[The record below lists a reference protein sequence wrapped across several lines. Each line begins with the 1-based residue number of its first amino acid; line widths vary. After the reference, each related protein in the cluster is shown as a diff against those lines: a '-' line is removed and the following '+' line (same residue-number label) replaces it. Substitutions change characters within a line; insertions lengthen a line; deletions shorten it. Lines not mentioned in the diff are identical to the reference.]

1 MVANTKPLLDL
12 TAGDLMSRDV
22 TTIPTNMSMPA
33 AARLLWQAG
42 LSGAPVVDTDK
53 RCVGVLSA
61 ADFLRWSGR
70 QDDLHPAGT
79 WEFSRAHPFRVKG
92 GGRDGKE
99 VFLGALTPGDCP
111 FAVPGRGPVAREAI
125 AARPAHCICTDW
137 QMLAVDT
144 FPPEE
149 VGDFMTADLATASPD
164 TPIGDLARMMID
176 AHIHRLI
183 VVDDAGRPAGVVSST
198 DLLAALAAAATH

>member
-1 MVANTKPLLDL
+1 MVANTTPLLDL

-22 TTIPTNMSMPA
+22 ITIPTNMSMPA

-70 QDDLHPAGT
+70 QDGLQPAGT
-79 WEFSRAHPFRVKG
+79 SEFY
-92 GGRDGKE
+92 
-99 VFLGALTPGDCP
+99 CP
-111 FAVPGRGPVAREAI
+111 FAVPGRGPVAREAL
-125 AARPAHCICTDW
+125 AARPSQCICTDW

-149 VGDFMTADLATASPD
+149 VGNFMTTDLATASPD

-183 VVDDAGRPAGVVSST
+183 VVDDAGRPAGVLSST